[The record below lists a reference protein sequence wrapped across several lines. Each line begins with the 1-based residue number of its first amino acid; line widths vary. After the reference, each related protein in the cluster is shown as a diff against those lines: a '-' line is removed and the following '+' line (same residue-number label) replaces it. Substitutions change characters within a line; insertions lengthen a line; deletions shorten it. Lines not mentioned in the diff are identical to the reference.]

1 MADFPNVGIQNMTLR
16 LKSAVAMSQ
25 SPFTFDQQT
34 YQHQGVRWECEVTLS
49 PMTRAEAKQVEG
61 FLFGLRGM
69 ANTFKLGHPLHNTTA
84 TGTITGSANSDTVT
98 ASISGAS
105 VGDYF
110 EYADHLYIIT
120 SISGSTYGIMPPLR
134 SSASSATVDF
144 TYPKGTWRLATN
156 DIQFNSDVAGIYTFT
171 LPLVEGL

>member
-34 YQHQGVRWECEVTLS
+34 YQHQGVRWEAEVTLS
-49 PMTRAEAKQVEG
+49 PLSKAEAKEVEG

-69 ANTFKLGHPLHNTTA
+69 AGTFKLGHPLHNTTA
-84 TGTITGSANSDTVT
+84 TGTISGATGSTTVIG
-98 ASISGAS
+98 SISGAS

-110 EYADHLYIIT
+110 EYADHLYVIT
-120 SISGSTYGIMPPLR
+120 SMGVGTYEIMPPLR
-134 SSASSATVDF
+134 STASSATIDF
-144 TYPKGTWRLATN
+144 TYPKSTWRLSTN
-156 DIQFNSDVAGIYTFT
+156 DVQFNSDVAGIHTFT
-171 LPLVEGL
+171 IPIIEAL

>member
-1 MADFPNVGIQNMTLR
+1 MADFPDVGIQNMTLR
-16 LKSAVAMSQ
+16 LKSAVSMSQ

-49 PMTRAEAKQVEG
+49 PLSKSDAKEVEG

-84 TGTITGSANSDTVT
+84 SGNITGNANSSKVT
-98 ASISGAS
+98 ASITGAS

-110 EYADHLYIIT
+110 EYADHLYVIT
-120 SISGSTYGIMPPLR
+120 SISGSDYGIMPPLR
-134 SSASSATVDF
+134 SSASSSTVDF
-144 TYPKGTWRLATN
+144 TYPKSTWRLATN
-156 DIQFNSDVAGIYTFT
+156 EVEFNSDVSGFQTFT
-171 LPLVEGL
+171 IPLIESL